1 MRIGMITTLNT
12 NIGDDLI
19 REGII
24 QVLQEV
30 YSDRK
35 LEFVLINKHL
45 PYSVYP
51 RWHPISLT
59 QSVIEHLPRGKAK
72 LSRHSS
78 NLLYRTG
85 GSRFDSCDLI
95 LQCGT
100 PVLWANCSQCE
111 WAEPLW
117 DQVVGRLSNAGKPAV
132 NLGAG
137 SCYPWE
143 NPPETVENPVDADY
157 LERILDYCRVTTVRD
172 ELAQKLLAKLGHS
185 CPLIPCPAFL
195 AAGGFNIRNDPDYF
209 IINYMENAGHY
220 QWNQKINGEAWKQT
234 LKTIIHR
241 IKKTEKPLFLC
252 HNQSELQLAEE
263 LDPSIPRFH
272 PKSVAEFFS
281 VLSTAK
287 AALCNRL
294 HASVAM
300 AGFGVPA
307 ISVGTDTRLQMVSTL
322 KLPVYYV
329 KEASENILIAA
340 IDDILQNRKK
350 YSERLM
356 ALRQSAFQQY
366 VTLMNEL

>member
-1 MRIGMITTLNT
+1 MITTLNT

-24 QVLQEV
+24 QVLHEV
-30 YSDRK
+30 YSGRK
-35 LEFVLINKHL
+35 LEFVLINKHQ

-51 RWHPISLT
+51 RRHPISLAH
-59 QSVIEHLPRGKAK
+59 SVLQYLPCGNTK
-72 LSRHSS
+72 LTRYSA
-78 NLLYRTG
+78 NMFYRNG

-100 PVLWANCSQCE
+100 PVLWPNCSQCE

-117 DQVVGRLSNAGKPAV
+117 DQVVGRLSNAGKSVV

-143 NPPETVENPVDADY
+143 NQPEAVENPEDANY
-157 LERILDYCRVTTVRD
+157 LGRILDYCRVTTVRD
-172 ELAQKLLAKLGHS
+172 ELAQKLLAPLGHI

-195 AAGGFNIRNDPDYF
+195 AAGRFNIQNKPEYF
-209 IINYMENAGHY
+209 IINYMEKAGHY
-220 QWNQKINGEAWKQT
+220 EWDQKIDGNAWKQT
-234 LKTIIHR
+234 MKAIIHR

-252 HNQSELQLAEE
+252 HNQNELQLTEE
-263 LDPSIPRFH
+263 LDSSIPRFL
-272 PKSVAEFFS
+272 PKSIPEFFS

-307 ISVGTDTRLQMVSTL
+307 ISVGTDTRLQMAATL

-329 KEASENILIAA
+329 KEASENTLIEATDNILK
-340 IDDILQNRKK
+340 NREE

-356 ALRQSAFQQY
+356 TLRQRAFQEY
-366 VTLMNEL
+366 VTIMNQL